1 MALPAAPPA
10 MIVLKGY
17 HVGSKW
23 FAESFNALPGGA
35 FFFEYEHCLREMGRK
50 QQEQHSSSRQRN
62 WLEFLVLDSRPW
74 REPGRDHAD
83 HEVS

>member
-35 FFFEYEHCLREMGRK
+35 FFNKE
-50 QQEQHSSSRQRN
+50 QEKEKSKHLSRGQSPLLLPECSIVAAGPYN
-62 WLEFLVLDSRPW
+62 NLHGCASVNKI
-74 REPGRDHAD
+74 
-83 HEVS
+83 